1 MLYAMSKLFSR
12 DSWAEIIEALSSN
25 WFRTVLTAFGVLWGI
40 FILVILLAAGNGLE
54 NGIKQGFSGMA
65 TNSMFMWSQTASQPY
80 KGLPKGRRY
89 NFKTDDVP
97 AIKQNVQGL
106 RFVSPRNQLGGFR
119 GSNNVVRGLQT
130 GAFNVYGDYPEII
143 QQQPMDITSGRFINY
158 SDINEKRKVAIIG
171 SGVQSALYESK
182 EEVIGSYIKIN
193 GVNFMVIGTYKKKG
207 NNGDPEEMQ
216 KEIYVPFT
224 AFSQAFNMGDIVGW
238 MAITAQDDYS
248 ITELKSQIFDVIK
261 TRHTINPNDDRAVG
275 NFDLYEEYSKIN
287 GLFTALNFVAYFVGI
302 LVLLSGIIG
311 ISNIMLIV
319 VKERTKEIG
328 IRRALGATPWS
339 IRAQILLES
348 IFLTI
353 VSGMAGIVLATA
365 VLWLVNYQLSTMDTS
380 EMMFINPSVNIGV
393 VFIALTILIVSGLLA
408 GLIPAQNAIKV
419 KPVEALRTE

>member
-1 MLYAMSKLFSR
+1 MSKILSK
-12 DSWAEIIEALSSN
+12 DSWTEIIEALSSN
-25 WFRTVLTAFGVLWGI
+25 WFRTVMTAFGVLWGI

-54 NGIKQGFSGMA
+54 NGIRQGFNGMA
-65 TNSMFMWSQTASQPY
+65 TNSMFMWTQTASQPY

-97 AIKQNVQGL
+97 AIKQSVEGL
-106 RFVSPRNQLGGFR
+106 QFVSPRNQLGGFR

-158 SDINEKRKVAIIG
+158 SDIQEKRKIAIIG
-171 SGVQSALYESK
+171 SGVKSALYDSG

-193 GVNFMVIGTYKKKG
+193 GVNFMVVGTYKKKG
-207 NNGDPEEMQ
+207 SNGDPEEMQ

-238 MAITAQDDYS
+238 MAITAKDGYS
-248 ITELKSQIFDVIK
+248 ITNLKEQIFDVIK
-261 TRHTINPNDDRAVG
+261 TRHTINPKDDRAVG
-275 NFDLYEEYSKIN
+275 NFDLFQEYTKLT
-287 GLFTALNFVAYFVGI
+287 GLFSALNFVAYFVGI

-365 VLWLVNYQLSTMDTS
+365 VLWFVNYQLDGMDTS
-380 EMMFINPSVNIGV
+380 EMMFINPSENIGV

-408 GLIPAQNAIKV
+408 GIIPAQNAIKI

>member
-1 MLYAMSKLFSR
+1 L
-12 DSWAEIIEALSSN
+12 
-25 WFRTVLTAFGVLWGI
+25 
-40 FILVILLAAGNGLE
+40 
-54 NGIKQGFSGMA
+54 
-65 TNSMFMWSQTASQPY
+65 
-80 KGLPKGRRY
+80 
-89 NFKTDDVP
+89 
-97 AIKQNVQGL
+97 
-106 RFVSPRNQLGGFR
+106 
-119 GSNNVVRGLQT
+119 
-130 GAFNVYGDYPEII
+130 
-143 QQQPMDITSGRFINY
+143 
-158 SDINEKRKVAIIG
+158 
-171 SGVQSALYESK
+171 
-182 EEVIGSYIKIN
+182 
-193 GVNFMVIGTYKKKG
+193 VIGTYKKKG

-224 AFSQAFNMGDIVGW
+224 SFSQAFNMGDIVGW
-238 MAITAQDDYS
+238 MAITAEDGSS
-248 ITELKSQIFDVIK
+248 ITNLKSQIFDVIK
-261 TRHTINPNDDRAVG
+261 ARHTINPNDERAVG
-275 NFDLYEEYSKIN
+275 NFDLYQEYSKIN

-339 IRAQILLES
+339 IRAQVLLES

-353 VSGMAGIVLATA
+353 ISGMAGIVLASA
-365 VLWLVNYQLSTMDTS
+365 VLWFVNYQLGKMDTS